1 MLKPKLYSLVFVSPE
16 DRKEFILKNFT
27 KLSGREMA
35 RRLDMGNTQVSKIL
49 RENGIY
55 ADDYINGVKKSDI
68 EKIMKDYSGKVT
80 KVELMKIIKDR
91 LDLNLSYSSIKLWGR
106 RFGFKTINQK
116 GKDAETR
123 FFIDGNKD
131 NLEVNNILMLPSNI
145 GCHLLGRNLTGDSL
159 MTMAKALELQ
169 RLTYDLLESWI
180 AVNIETGAK
189 VETKTLKELSEICGF
204 ACSNVHKNK
213 RDFDRSVVTKG
224 WIVSKQFGNLKAKA
238 NEKVLQRL
246 NNRTK

>member
-35 RRLDMGNTQVSKIL
+35 RRLDISSSIVSATL

-55 ADDYINGVKKSDI
+55 ANDYINGVKKSDI
-68 EKIMKDYSGKVT
+68 KKIMNEYSGKVT
-80 KVELMKIIKDR
+80 KVELMQIIKDR
-91 LDLNLSYSSIKLWGR
+91 LDIDLSYASIKLWGR

-131 NLEVNNILMLPSNI
+131 NLEVDNILMLPRNI

-213 RDFDRSVVTKG
+213 RDFDMSVVTKG

-238 NEKVLQRL
+238 
-246 NNRTK
+246 TKKSCSD

>member
-1 MLKPKLYSLVFVSPE
+1 MLKPKLYSLVFISPE
-16 DRKEFILKNFT
+16 DRKEFILKNFN

-35 RRLDMGNTQVSKIL
+35 RRLDMGSSRVSLIL

-68 EKIMKDYSGKVT
+68 KKIMNDYSGKVT
-80 KVELMKIIKDR
+80 KIELMTIIKDR

-131 NLEVNNILMLPSNI
+131 NLAVDNILMLPSNI
-145 GCHLLGRNLTGDSL
+145 GCHLLGRNLTGNSL

-169 RLTYDLLESWI
+169 RLTYDLLESWL

-189 VETKTLKELSEICGF
+189 VETKTLKELAEICGF
-204 ACSNVHKNK
+204 TYSNVHANK
-213 RDFDRSVVTKG
+213 KDFDRSVVTKG
-224 WIVSKQFGNLKAKA
+224 WIVSKQFGNLKEEA
-238 NEKVLQRL
+238 NEKSPAA
-246 NNRTK
+246 TKQQD

>member
-35 RRLDMGNTQVSKIL
+35 RRLDISSSIVSETL

-55 ADDYINGVKKSDI
+55 ADDYISGVKKSDI
-68 EKIMKDYSGKVT
+68 KKIMNEYSGKVT
-80 KVELMKIIKDR
+80 KVELMQIIKDR
-91 LDLNLSYSSIKLWGR
+91 LDLNLSYASIKLWGR

-131 NLEVNNILMLPSNI
+131 NLAVDNILMLPRNI
-145 GCHLLGRNLTGDSL
+145 GSHLLGRNLTGDNLLS
-159 MTMAKALELQ
+159 MARALELQ
-169 RLTYDLLESWI
+169 RLTYDLLESWL

-204 ACSNVHKNK
+204 TYSNVHSNK
-213 RDFDRSVVTKG
+213 KDFDRSVVTKG
-224 WIVSKQFGNLKAKA
+224 WIVSKQFGNLK
-238 NEKVLQRL
+238 EKV
-246 NNRTK
+246 NKKSPAATKQQD

>member
-1 MLKPKLYSLVFVSPE
+1 MLKPKSYSLVFVSPE

-35 RRLDMGNTQVSKIL
+35 RRLDISSSIVSVIL

-68 EKIMKDYSGKVT
+68 KKIMDEYSGKVT

-91 LDLNLSYSSIKLWGR
+91 LDIDLSYASIKLWGR

-224 WIVSKQFGNLKAKA
+224 WIVSKQFGNLKAKV
-238 NEKVLQRL
+238 NEKSPAA
-246 NNRTK
+246 TKQQD

>member
-35 RRLDMGNTQVSKIL
+35 RRLDISSSIVSETL

-55 ADDYINGVKKSDI
+55 AEDYLKGVKKSDI
-68 EKIMKDYSGKVT
+68 KKIMNEYSGKVT

-91 LDLNLSYSSIKLWGR
+91 LDIDLSYASIKLWGR
-106 RFGFKTINQK
+106 RLGFKTINQK
-116 GKDAETR
+116 GKDSETR

-131 NLEVNNILMLPSNI
+131 NLAVDNILMLPRNI

-159 MTMAKALELQ
+159 MTMVKALELQ
-169 RLTYDLLESWI
+169 RLTYDVLESWI

-189 VETKTLKELSEICGF
+189 VETRTLKELSEICRF
-204 ACSNVHKNK
+204 TYSNVHANK
-213 RDFDRSVVTKG
+213 KDFDRSVVTKG

-238 NEKVLQRL
+238 NEKSPAA
-246 NNRTK
+246 TKQQD

>member
-1 MLKPKLYSLVFVSPE
+1 MLKPKLYSLVFISPE
-16 DRKEFILKNFT
+16 DRKEFILKNFN

-35 RRLDMGNTQVSKIL
+35 RRLDMGSSRVSLIL

-68 EKIMKDYSGKVT
+68 KKIMNDYSGKVT
-80 KVELMKIIKDR
+80 KIELMTIIKDR

-131 NLEVNNILMLPSNI
+131 NLAVDNILMLPSNI
-145 GCHLLGRNLTGDSL
+145 GCHLLGRNLTGNSL
-159 MTMAKALELQ
+159 ITMAKALKLQ
-169 RLTYDLLESWI
+169 RLAYDLLESWL

-189 VETKTLKELSEICGF
+189 VETKTLKELAEICGF
-204 ACSNVHKNK
+204 TYSNVHANK
-213 RDFDRSVVTKG
+213 KDFNGSVVTKG
-224 WIVSKQFGNLKAKA
+224 WIVSKQFGNLKEKA
-238 NEKVLQRL
+238 NEKSPAA
-246 NNRTK
+246 TKQQD

>member
-1 MLKPKLYSLVFVSPE
+1 MLKPKLYSIVFVSPE
-16 DRKEFILKNFT
+16 DRKEFILKNFN

-35 RRLDMGNTQVSKIL
+35 RRLDMGSTRVSKIL

-55 ADDYINGVKKSDI
+55 EDDYINGVKKSDI
-68 EKIMKDYSGKVT
+68 KKIMNDYSGKVT
-80 KVELMKIIKDR
+80 KVELMTIIKDR

-131 NLEVNNILMLPSNI
+131 NLEVDNILMLPSNI

-224 WIVSKQFGNLKAKA
+224 WIVSKQFGNIERIE
-238 NEKVLQRL
+238 EK
-246 NNRTK
+246 

>member
-1 MLKPKLYSLVFVSPE
+1 MLKPKSYSLVFVSPE

-35 RRLDMGNTQVSKIL
+35 RRLDISSSIVSVIL

-68 EKIMKDYSGKVT
+68 KKIMKDYSGKVT

-123 FFIDGNKD
+123 FFIDGDKD
-131 NLEVNNILMLPSNI
+131 NLAVDNILMLPRNI

-224 WIVSKQFGNLKAKA
+224 WIVSKQFGNIERIE
-238 NEKVLQRL
+238 EKWSF
-246 NNRTK
+246 

>member
-1 MLKPKLYSLVFVSPE
+1 MLKPKLYSIVFVSPE
-16 DRKEFILKNFT
+16 DRKEFILKNFN

-35 RRLDMGNTQVSKIL
+35 RRLDMGSTRVSKIL

-68 EKIMKDYSGKVT
+68 KKIMNDYSGKVT
-80 KVELMKIIKDR
+80 KVELMTIIKDR

-131 NLEVNNILMLPSNI
+131 NLEVDNILMLPSNI

-224 WIVSKQFGNLKAKA
+224 WIVSKQFGNIERIE
-238 NEKVLQRL
+238 EK
-246 NNRTK
+246 

>member
-16 DRKEFILKNFT
+16 DRKEFILKNFI

-35 RRLDMGNTQVSKIL
+35 RRFDISSSMVSAIL
-49 RENGIY
+49 RGNGIY
-55 ADDYINGVKKSDI
+55 AEDYINGVKKSDVK
-68 EKIMKDYSGKVT
+68 KIMEDYSGKVT

-91 LDLNLSYSSIKLWGR
+91 LDLDLSYSSIKLWGR

-131 NLEVNNILMLPSNI
+131 NLEVDNILMLPRNI

-159 MTMAKALELQ
+159 LTMAKALKLQ
-169 RLTYDLLESWI
+169 RLTYDLLESWL

-204 ACSNVHKNK
+204 TYSNVHANK
-213 RDFDRSVVTKG
+213 KDFNRAVVTKG
-224 WIVSKQFGNLKAKA
+224 WIVSKQFGNLKEKA
-238 NEKVLQRL
+238 NEKSPAA
-246 NNRTK
+246 TKQQD

>member
-35 RRLDMGNTQVSKIL
+35 RRLDISSSIVSVIL

-68 EKIMKDYSGKVT
+68 KKIMDEYSGKVT

-91 LDLNLSYSSIKLWGR
+91 LDIDLSYASIKLWGR

-131 NLEVNNILMLPSNI
+131 NLAVDNILMLPRNI
-145 GCHLLGRNLTGDSL
+145 GCHLLGRNLTGDNL
-159 MTMAKALELQ
+159 LAMAKALELQ

-204 ACSNVHKNK
+204 TYSNVHSNK
-213 RDFDRSVVTKG
+213 KDFDRSVVTKG
-224 WIVSKQFGNLKAKA
+224 WIVSKQFGNLEEKA
-238 NEKVLQRL
+238 NEKSPAA
-246 NNRTK
+246 TKQQD